1 VSLPQGGFGGQEG
14 TGRRRV
20 IVPAVALVAVLAW
33 GWAVLAWGGGEEG
46 RDPGARAAGPEP
58 LTVPAGGETVGEPA
72 GAAEAA
78 TVPEEPAYETTSQ
91 GERVELPERDSGAT
105 GHGAEGEPGV
115 YDPLGTGAQPD
126 DLTRT
131 DRERVR
137 YAAERFVVAAYG
149 YTGSDGAEYLA
160 GVSGASL
167 SPDLS
172 LSEGGPEIARY
183 QRQVE
188 ETGTRSA
195 ARLERFDVTD
205 TRPGEVVGRAY
216 FQTGRSYRDDAGLEG
231 EILAYRQKMTL
242 LRTGETWKV
251 GAVGEVEE
259 L

>member
-1 VSLPQGGFGGQEG
+1 
-14 TGRRRV
+14 
-20 IVPAVALVAVLAW
+20 VAVLAW
-33 GWAVLAWGGGEEG
+33 GWAVLAWDGGEEG
-46 RDPGARAAGPEP
+46 REPGARAAGP
-58 LTVPAGGETVGEPA
+58 GETTLSSSGATVGEPA
-72 GAAEAA
+72 GATEAA
-78 TVPEEPAYETTSQ
+78 AIPDEPAYETTPQ
-91 GERVELPERDSGAT
+91 GERAGLPEGDSGAS
-105 GHGAEGEPGV
+105 GHDHGAEGEPGV
-115 YDPLGTGAQPD
+115 YDPLGAGAQPD
-126 DLTRT
+126 DLTQT

-216 FQTGRSYRDDAGLEG
+216 FETGRSYRDDGGLEG
-231 EILAYRQKMTL
+231 EVLAYRQEMTL
-242 LRTGETWKV
+242 IRTGETWKV
-251 GAVGEVEE
+251 GAIGEVEE